1 LFYIFKGV
9 LEMAFRKVE
18 TKMQVITP
26 KEATRIIEKSNIDNR
41 KVRLHHVE
49 WFSNLIKNGEW
60 VLTHQGIAFDVNGR
74 LVDGQHRML
83 AIAKSG
89 IDTPI
94 LVTRNLKEEAYN
106 AIDTHSKRS
115 VADIYKVNRRYA
127 AFITTISKF
136 KAGSCGAKFN
146 NNETLNVIK
155 KTSHFFET
163 LVPDSNVRYFS
174 SGAAT
179 SALMYS
185 YINNYSSQKYI
196 AALYNNL
203 RLLNYLEL
211 PPIGHAFSKC
221 LVMNK
226 DYQARNS
233 IVIPQLLYVFDP
245 ENEDSTKMRSCS
257 SEVMES
263 FKKWISELIKD

>member
-1 LFYIFKGV
+1 
-9 LEMAFRKVE
+9 MAVE
-18 TKMQVITP
+18 TKLQVMTP

-74 LVDGQHRML
+74 LIDGQHRML

-94 LVTRNLKEEAYN
+94 LVTRNLKPEAYN
-106 AIDTHSKRS
+106 AIDTHSRRS
-115 VADIYKVNRRYA
+115 LADVYKINARYA

-136 KAGSCGAKFN
+136 KAGSCGSKFN
-146 NNETLNVIK
+146 NNETLNIIK

-163 LVPDSNVRYFS
+163 LIPAANVRYFS
-174 SGAAT
+174 SGAT
-179 SALMYS
+179 ISALMYS

-211 PPIGHAFSKC
+211 PPVGHAFAKC

-226 DYQARNS
+226 DYQTKNS
-233 IVIPQLLYVFDP
+233 IMVPQLLYVFDP
-245 ENEDSTKMRSCS
+245 VNENSTKMRSCS
-257 SEVMES
+257 SEVLES